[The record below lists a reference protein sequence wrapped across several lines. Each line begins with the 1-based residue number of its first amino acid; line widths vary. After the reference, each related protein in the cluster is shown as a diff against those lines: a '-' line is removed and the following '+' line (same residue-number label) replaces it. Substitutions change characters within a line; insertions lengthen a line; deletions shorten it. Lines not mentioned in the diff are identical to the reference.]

1 MKEYEMQAAVWTG
14 AGVIEMKEM
23 EVPSVPAGEVLIKVN
38 AVGICGSE
46 LSGYL
51 GHNSLRVPPLVM
63 GHEFSGT
70 IENVASDVTAFKPG
84 DRVTVNP
91 MIPDRSCVMCR
102 AGYENLCL
110 NRTLIG
116 AHRPGAFAGF
126 VTAPEVAVYRLPG
139 SIDDLTGTL
148 VEPLACA
155 IRANELAQ
163 VGPGSTVVIEGAG
176 PIGLL
181 SLLVARASGASTI
194 VISDLVEERLDF
206 ARSWG
211 ATHAVNPAK
220 TDVVQLAKDV
230 TGGLGVDA
238 VIDAVGL
245 PITRKTGV
253 LAVRPGGRVIFIGL
267 HEDESSIPGNLIVR
281 SEITVQGAFCYTQAN
296 FSASIRM
303 LASGFLKADETWVE
317 IRPLDQTDESFRQLI
332 ETPSA
337 AAKIVLRP

>member
-1 MKEYEMQAAVWTG
+1 MQAAVWTG
-14 AGVIEMKEM
+14 AGVIEMREM
-23 EVPSVPAGEVLIKVN
+23 DTPAVPPGELLIKVD

-70 IENVASDVTAFKPG
+70 IEQVASGVTAFTAG

-116 AHRPGAFAGF
+116 AHRPGAFAGY
-126 VTAPEVAVYRLPG
+126 VTAPEVAVYHLPDE
-139 SIDDLTGTL
+139 IDALTGTL

-155 IRANELAQ
+155 IRANELGQ
-163 VGPGSTVVIEGAG
+163 VGPGSSVVIEGAG

-181 SLLVARASGASTI
+181 SLLVAKASGASTI
-194 VISDLVEERLDF
+194 VISDLVEERLAF
-206 ARSWG
+206 ATAWG
-211 ATHAVNPAK
+211 ATHTVNPAK
-220 TDVVQLAKDV
+220 ADLVQLAKDV
-230 TGGLGVDA
+230 TGGLGVDV

-245 PITRKTGV
+245 PVTRKAGV

-267 HEDESSIPGNLIVR
+267 HEDESAIPGNLIVR

-303 LASGFLKADETWVE
+303 LASGFLKADESWVE
-317 IRPLDQTDESFRQLI
+317 IRPLTETDQSFRQLI
-332 ETPSA
+332 ESPA
-337 AAKIVLRP
+337 DAAKIVLRP